1 MIAMMMGLSRKE
13 NSMIYVNGLIR
24 FMNRFCHGDEIV
36 NSKLG
41 VMIMKRETAEKIVK
55 NFFNQMNPDMWSGNG
70 NRPISFDDRAW
81 QYPLTNEVNLELTFV
96 NNEEDGWCHYC
107 DLVYESDNVSFDMLS
122 GYGIDSV
129 QNIIDTVLDLCRD
142 YEL

>member
-1 MIAMMMGLSRKE
+1 
-13 NSMIYVNGLIR
+13 
-24 FMNRFCHGDEIV
+24 
-36 NSKLG
+36 
-41 VMIMKRETAEKIVK
+41 MKRETAEKIVK
-55 NFFNQMNPDMWSGNG
+55 NFFNQMNPGMWSGNG